1 VFAKRSRHFDQ
12 QFAGPLLVTALAHT
26 LGVIVLLVTP
36 AGVLWRL
43 YARVHG
49 PGPVDADYVIRLL
62 AGFVAGLA
70 AGGTLLAAGAL
81 LRYAS
86 AILRALHRS
95 EQAQARPQA
104 GEGESLAPQPT
115 AHPPKG
121 TKYTDVVG
129 MTAGRP
135 TTLAEVLA
143 TLEELRDIALL
154 SDEQRG
160 RMGERLS
167 ALQRERLRARVNEA
181 LDDRR
186 LRDAREYLAGA
197 VARFGPSAEFDHLG
211 QKIESVAE
219 ATEPLAH
226 ARAVRRIEKAIS
238 EGAWSAAEQLA
249 KALAVEYPGS
259 QPCRQLLEAT
269 QRGRRYTVVQQFTTQ
284 HRWSEALAAAEEFLK
299 VYPESLEA
307 RTLGVEIQTLRQNA
321 EIQRRKQYEALIK
334 EHLRS
339 QRFADALRLAR
350 HVIETFPESP
360 QARALRKQ
368 IPVLERRVSP
378 PQA

>member
-1 VFAKRSRHFDQ
+1 M
-12 QFAGPLLVTALAHT
+12 
-26 LGVIVLLVTP
+26 
-36 AGVLWRL
+36 LWRL

-49 PGPVDADYVIRLL
+49 PEPVDADYAIRLI

-95 EQAQARPQA
+95 EQVQAQPQA
-104 GEGESLAPQPT
+104 DEGGSVGAQPS
-115 AHPPKG
+115 AHPPEG
-121 TKYTDVVG
+121 TKRTDVMG
-129 MTAGRP
+129 MTAGSP
-135 TTLAEVLA
+135 TTLADVLT

-154 SDEQRG
+154 SEEQRG
-160 RMGERLS
+160 RMGERRG
-167 ALQRERLRARVNEA
+167 ALQRDRLCTRVSDA

-186 LRDAREYLAGA
+186 LREARDYLADA
-197 VARFGPSAEFDHLG
+197 VARFGPCAEFDHLG

-284 HRWSEALAAAEEFLK
+284 HRWSEALAAAEEFLEA
-299 VYPESLEA
+299 YPESLEA
-307 RTLGVEIQTLRQNA
+307 RTLRVEIQTLSQNA
-321 EIQRRKQYEALIK
+321 EIQRRKQYETLIK

-339 QRFADALRLAR
+339 ERFADALRLAR

-360 QARALRKQ
+360 QARVLGKQ
-368 IPVLERRVSP
+368 IPILERRVSP